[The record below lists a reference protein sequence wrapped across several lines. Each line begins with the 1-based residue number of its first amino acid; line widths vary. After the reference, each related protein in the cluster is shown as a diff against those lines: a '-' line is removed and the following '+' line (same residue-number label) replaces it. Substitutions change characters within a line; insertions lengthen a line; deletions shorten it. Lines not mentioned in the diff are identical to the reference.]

1 MDRRTFIVSTGA
13 TLLTVPIC
21 TRAQTGGNLKKIGF
35 LGVSR
40 SADTSLGFT
49 KTLIDALS
57 ELGWTEGQ
65 NVAYEYR
72 WSEQRNDRLPELAAD
87 LIRSN
92 VDVIVVTSGATGTK
106 AAKDASNRVPI
117 VMAVAADPV
126 KFGLITSFAQPGG
139 NVTGLAQPLVDWGKW
154 LELAREAVRG
164 ARQIAVI
171 ANSTNIVYAD
181 YVAQNDE
188 AARRLGLQLQM
199 LPVARS
205 EDFRDAF
212 AAMKRKD
219 ANALVVGPDALF
231 TSNMQTII
239 DLALAHRIPVIAPTR
254 RFAELGAMVSFG
266 FDFKYVFRRV
276 AVYVDKILRGTKPA
290 DLPVEQPERFEL
302 VVNLKAAERLGLT
315 IPQSLLLR
323 ADEVIQ

>member
-13 TLLTVPIC
+13 VLSAVPIR
-21 TRAQTGGNLKKIGF
+21 TSAQTDRKLRKIGF

-40 SADTSLGFT
+40 LADSSLGTT
-49 KTLIDALS
+49 KAFIDALKD
-57 ELGWTEGQ
+57 LGWTEGQ
-65 NVAYEYR
+65 NVAFESR
-72 WSEQRNDRLPELAAD
+72 WSEQRNDRLPELAAE

-139 NVTGLAQPLVDWGKW
+139 NVTGLAQPLIDWGKW

-164 ARQIAVI
+164 ATHIGVI
-171 ANSTNIVYAD
+171 ANSTNMVYAD

-199 LPVARS
+199 LPVTRP
-205 EDFRDAF
+205 EDFTDAF
-212 AAMKRKD
+212 AALDRNG
-219 ANALVVGPDALF
+219 ANALVVGPDPLF

-239 DLALAHRIPVIAPTR
+239 DLAMAHRIPVIAATR
-254 RFAELGAMVSFG
+254 RFAEVGAMVSFG
-266 FDFKYVFRRV
+266 INFNYVFGRT

-302 VVNLKAAERLGLT
+302 VVNRKTAERLGLT

-323 ADEVIQ
+323 ANHIIE